1 MAERIQTILIVDD
14 DARTRE
20 TLRRVLTSAGYDVHQ
35 ASDGRRGLDFL
46 QSTAVDLVILDIFMP
61 ELDGI
66 VVITRMRKDFPN
78 IPVLAVSGGGM
89 LERNKTLEIAQLLGA
104 SDTLAKPFDKQT
116 LLSMVEKLL
125 GRSASS

>member
-1 MAERIQTILIVDD
+1 MKVEQAPSPRDQ
-14 DARTRE
+14 

>member
-1 MAERIQTILIVDD
+1 MAERVPTILIVDD

-20 TLRRVLTSAGYDVHQ
+20 TLRRVLTSAGYDVQQ
-35 ASDGRRGLDFL
+35 ASDGRRGLEFL
-46 QSTAVDLVILDIFMP
+46 ETTAVDLVILDIFMP

-66 VVITRMRKDFPN
+66 VVITRMRKDFSN

-104 SDTLAKPFDKQT
+104 SGTLAKPFDKQT
-116 LLSMVEKLL
+116 LLSMVQKLL
-125 GRSASS
+125 GGELL

>member
-1 MAERIQTILIVDD
+1 MAERIRTILIVDD

-20 TLRRVLTSAGYDVHQ
+20 TLRRVLTAAGYEVHQ
-35 ASDGRRGLDFL
+35 ASDGRRGLEFL

>member
-1 MAERIQTILIVDD
+1 MPTILVIDD

-20 TLRRVLTSAGYDVHQ
+20 TVRRLLTSAGYDVEQ
-35 ASDGRRGLDFL
+35 AADGQRGLDML
-46 QSTAVDLVILDIFMP
+46 ESMAVDLVILDIFMP

-66 VVITRMRKDFPN
+66 VVITRMRKTFST

-104 SDTLAKPFDKQT
+104 SDTLAKPFDKEA
-116 LLSMVEKLL
+116 LLVMVRKLI
-125 GRSASS
+125 GPKPG